1 MKKILLA
8 SLVFAFSLSLFG
20 QELKVNSG
28 TPDGI
33 AYTLPAK
40 AFIVNIDVERTDYFR
55 GPLAAYA
62 EPLLGIQNPVSAN
75 KSVYRIIDVRIIETV
90 YPENKIA
97 GTLGYVGE
105 RNSRE
110 KQSGQVMMNEN
121 GTLAGLNIQPF
132 EEMVNDDF
140 SWSNPVWNIQS
151 PDFEYLLA
159 APNQVMETD
168 TIVKFITVDT
178 ATIKDVSYKHR
189 LVARSEED
197 KANEIVEKILKIRR
211 DRLSLLSGY
220 QEVAYSEGTI
230 RYMDGQFQEMEK
242 SYLSLF
248 RGASSSDQNRYT
260 FVIFPG
266 ADDRN
271 NTIKICNFSDD
282 AGISQNN
289 SGQAITVTFTTEEFA
304 EAAGTQKGVV
314 YRIPATSEV
323 TIKHG
328 KEDLGGGIFTV
339 PQFGVVKAAPAVS
352 NPKVLLS
359 PNTGAALQ
367 TTIE

>member
-1 MKKILLA
+1 MKNILLL
-8 SLVFAFSLSLFG
+8 SLVFVFSLSLFS

-33 AYTLPAK
+33 AYKLPAK
-40 AFIVNIDVERTDYFR
+40 AFVVHIDVERTDYFR
-55 GPLAAYA
+55 GPLADYA
-62 EPLLGIQNPVSAN
+62 EPLLGIQNPVSVD
-75 KSVYRIIDVRIIETV
+75 KSVYRIINVRIIETV
-90 YPENKIA
+90 YAENKIA
-97 GTLGYVGE
+97 GTLGFVGE

-110 KQSGQVMMNEN
+110 KQSAQVMMNDN
-121 GTLAGLNIQPF
+121 GTLAGLNIPQV
-132 EEMVNDDF
+132 EEMVSDGF
-140 SWSNPVWNIQS
+140 SWSDPVWNIQR
-151 PDFEYLLA
+151 PDFEFLMA

-178 ATIKDVSYKHR
+178 ATMKDVSYKHR

-211 DRLSLLSGY
+211 DRMSLLSGY

-230 RYMDGQFQEMEK
+230 RYMDGQFQEMEN

-248 RGASSSDQNRYT
+248 RGASSSDESRYT
-260 FVIFPG
+260 FVVFPS

-282 AGISQNN
+282 NGISQNN
-289 SGQAITVTFTTEEFA
+289 SGQAITVTFATEEFA

-323 TIKHG
+323 TIKYG
-328 KEDLGGGIFTV
+328 KENLGGGIFTV
-339 PQFGVVKAAPAVS
+339 PQFGVIKTAPAAS